1 MAQQTAVEWLSNN
14 LPKVGKYITLEMTF
28 EIHAKFQ
35 QAERMHEMQIK
46 DAYNHGQKNGYNY
59 RGIRKGFISEE
70 LYYEQTYTQSGTK
83 ED

>member
-14 LPKVGKYITLEMTF
+14 FPKVGKYITLEMTF

-46 DAYNHGQKNGYNY
+46 DAYDQGQNNGYNY
-59 RGIRKGFISEE
+59 RGTGKGFISDE
-70 LYYEQTYTQSGTK
+70 LYYEQTYTQSGT
-83 ED
+83 EEG